1 MSKQYDFGGWATRIN
16 IKCADGR
23 TIRDG
28 AFKEDDGKEVPIVWQ
43 HIHDDPKNVLGHGLL
58 EYRPGEGVYVY
69 GKFNDT
75 ESGKTAKDLVV
86 HGDVKSLSIYANQL
100 KQKSGDVMHGRIREV
115 SLVLAG
121 ANEGAYIDFP
131 IIEHSENGDE
141 DIDEMIA
148 CMEEPIILSHAEKED
163 EEENKNEKETKEE
176 MAEENGKTLG
186 DIWDSMN
193 EDQKNLTYFM
203 VGKAVEDAKDKKSDD
218 EGDETVSH
226 NVFENDTPD
235 TVLTHADMEQIFR
248 DGKKMG
254 SLRAAVEH
262 HMESGVLAHASDEQG
277 NYLLDDS
284 GNKVRYGMANIDYL
298 FPEAR
303 MLGEPE
309 VYKRDTGWVGVVM
322 NGVHHT
328 PFSRIKTMAIDITMD
343 EARALGYLKG
353 NRKKEEIFTVMK
365 RSTTP
370 QTIYKKAK
378 LDRDD
383 IIDITD
389 FNVVAF
395 QKKEMREMLDE
406 EVARAILMGDGR
418 LSDSDDK
425 INEANVRPIF
435 NDDSMYTI
443 KVGVVAD
450 ASATDD
456 EKARA
461 FRRTV
466 VKSRKQYR
474 GSGNITMFCSED
486 VLADLLLEE
495 DGMGRPMYKTE
506 AELATALR
514 VKRIVTVPLMEN
526 LQLAIGGGNHDVLA
540 IMVDLNDYAV
550 GADKGGAVNMFEDF
564 DIDYNQEKYLLE
576 TRISGALRKLKSAMT
591 FFATTEE
598 IASL

>member
-28 AFKEDDGKEVPIVWQ
+28 AFKDDDGKEVPIVWQ
-43 HIHDDPKNVLGHGLL
+43 HIHDDPKNVLGHGML
-58 EYRPGEGVYVY
+58 EYRPGEGVYVH

-75 ESGKTAKDLVV
+75 ESGQTARQLVS

-100 KQKSGDVMHGRIREV
+100 KQKSGDVMHGCIREV

-131 IIEHSENGDE
+131 VIEHSENGDD

-148 CMEEPIILSHAEKED
+148 SMDEPLSLSHASDDKQED
-163 EEENKNEKETKEE
+163 ENGEGVKKEE
-176 MAEENGKTLG
+176 EKVAESK
-186 DIWDSMN
+186 DPKAIWESMN
-193 EDQKNLTYFM
+193 EDQKDLVYFM
-203 VGKAVEDAKDKKSDD
+203 VGEVASNNTD
-218 EGDETVSH
+218 EKGDETVSH

-262 HMESGVLAHASDEQG
+262 HLEEGVLKHAADEQG

-284 GNKVRYGMANIDYL
+284 GNKVRYGIANIDYL
-298 FPEAR
+298 FPEAK

-406 EVARAILMGDGR
+406 EIARAILMGDGR

-425 INEANVRPIF
+425 INETNVRPIF

-514 VKRIVTVPLMEN
+514 VKRIVTVPLMES
-526 LQLAIGGGNHDVLA
+526 LKLTVVGGNHDVLA
-540 IMVDLNDYAV
+540 IMVDLNYYAV